1 MPLSDF
7 FHALPFVLLVGVVPG
22 IALTSL
28 IAPRL
33 SWPERM
39 AAAPGFSAGCVG
51 VIGLM
56 LHITR
61 LPFEPV
67 TALPV
72 LVVVV
77 GAAVVRQLRQRGD
90 AAPGGGVGWAA
101 TGAALIAGAV
111 LVGVVAAAMHGQ
123 PLPPN
128 SDPSVHATVAVAIVQ
143 DRDVLPIIP
152 IPEEGSGFV
161 RTELAFEATDA
172 LTSEIGAGAP
182 AQVMLPLAL
191 VSLLALPLGVALLTH
206 RVTRDRRVAAVA
218 ALLSLGLI
226 FPAWPAGFGDYPY
239 LVASTLVV
247 PLVLA
252 VARCLDGEGLLAG
265 AAMAGAAVL
274 AMWVT
279 HGLEIPTAVAIGAF
293 LWLSILVTRRRAAL
307 VGAAT
312 GLISVAVALGAGYVL
327 TRSPAVA
334 LGHPSGP
341 FLDEASAYLAQERG
355 IGPGIIGPMVNLD
368 LSILTGILL
377 CAGAAAVVL
386 QRRGRWLL
394 GSLVVPVLCAVDV
407 AGPQWLLPL
416 WVRAYPWT
424 DMDRLYGLEYFVVP
438 VLAAIGAAGLL
449 DIVSHR
455 VASRRARV
463 WSTAAMA
470 VAAGGGLVIGGLRTS
485 AMLSDEI
492 SMSVPAPAQDLAV
505 IQDLATV
512 VPTGSLILNDGDADA
527 GMWIDALT
535 GDVEVEPGAYAG
547 SYPDDWRLVALASAC
562 TDPTQAERA
571 LAGIQ
576 AVFVGS
582 NPLPGDV
589 HAWRVGCIAA
599 LPGLRLVSG
608 STAGAA
614 GFVVRGAAG

>member
-22 IALTSL
+22 IALTAL

-33 SWPERM
+33 SWPERL
-39 AAAPGFSAGCVG
+39 AAAPGFSVGCVG
-51 VIGLM
+51 IIGL
-56 LHITR
+56 LLRITG

-67 TALPV
+67 TVLPV
-72 LVVVV
+72 LAVVV
-77 GAAVVRQLRQRGD
+77 GAAAARQLRQRGHAAMD
-90 AAPGGGVGWAA
+90 AGVGWAA
-101 TGAALIAGAV
+101 TGAALIAGAA

-128 SDPSVHATVAVAIVQ
+128 SDPSVHATVAAAIVE
-143 DRDVLPIIP
+143 DSDVLPIIP
-152 IPEEGSGFV
+152 IPEDGSGFV

-191 VSLLALPLGVALLTH
+191 VSLLALPLGVALLAH
-206 RVTRDRRVAAVA
+206 RVTRDRRVAAGA

-252 VARCLDGEGLLAG
+252 VARCLEGEGPLAG
-265 AAMAGAAVL
+265 ATMAGAAVL

-279 HGLEIPTAVAIGAF
+279 HGLEIPTAVAVGGF
-293 LWLSILVTRRRAAL
+293 LWLAILVTRRRAAL
-307 VGAAT
+307 RGAAT
-312 GLISVAVALGAGYVL
+312 GLISVAVALGAGYLL
-327 TRSPAVA
+327 TRSPALA

-341 FLDEASAYLAQERG
+341 GLDEASAYLAQERG
-355 IGPGIIGPMVNLD
+355 IGPGIVGPMVNLD

-394 GSLVVPVLCAVDV
+394 GSLIVPVICAVDV

-416 WVRAYPWT
+416 WVRVYPWT
-424 DMDRLYGLEYFVVP
+424 DMDRLYGLEYFIVP
-438 VLAAIGAAGLL
+438 VLAAIGVAGLL
-449 DIVSHR
+449 DVISRR
-455 VASRRARV
+455 VASNRVRV
-463 WSTAAMA
+463 WSAAAMA

-485 AMLSDEI
+485 GMLSDEI
-492 SMSVPAPAQDLAV
+492 SMSVQVPSQDVSVIEELAV
-505 IQDLATV
+505 DL
-512 VPTGSLILNDGDADA
+512 PPGSRILNDGDADS
-527 GMWIDALT
+527 GQWIDALT
-535 GDVEVEPGAYAG
+535 RDVEVEPGAYAE
-547 SYPDDWRLVALASAC
+547 SYPDDWRLVAIAGAC
-562 TDPTQAERA
+562 RDPAEAERA
-571 LAGIQ
+571 LAGVQ

-582 NPLPGDV
+582 DPLPGDV
-589 HAWRVGCIAA
+589 HAWGAGCIAGLA
-599 LPGLRLVSG
+599 GLRLVAG
-608 STAGAA
+608 SSAGAA
-614 GFVVRGAAG
+614 GFLVTGALR